1 MISISGVENA
11 DMRAQL
17 GMERLDYHLQK
28 QNVVHGTNYIVPG
41 ISNFVISARKSDFNR
56 VERNSK
62 VDANSTTSKKPHLKK
77 TPNIRNQFQSDGK
90 IRKEA
95 IVSTTSSQS
104 QNSSLKRPRRE
115 LKRSVAVE
123 KNQVR
128 YLVSEVPQVNRN
140 QDFIKLWRE
149 KDRNKTASII
159 SSNLSHP
166 RRSVPCRTCNSDAGD
181 DFSTIAT
188 SNPAPFIN
196 GKSVLWIPQ
205 GRHFWEDSLSEM
217 SAVCTSAALRRH
229 VATLGKSTTQ
239 LFSAPL
245 SREYIRDR
253 VDIDD
258 PLNGFQIRHATGGWL
273 QGFVIFTTFTTWSHY
288 FKWDSL
294 HPSSGVRPQ
303 AGVKLISE
311 LYDADGSMAL
321 ELDRQ
326 PRCGD
331 PLAGGIAFSSI
342 AEISL
347 LGGLGCG
354 EYLLRMALDDIM
366 AKSHYKFVVLQATNS
381 SIAFYERFGFVRVGA
396 VSRYG
401 GEKITKRV
409 IRNPE
414 AVVLSDVIGYRHW
427 TYAHESER
435 SLGKHGGPSYMMAL
449 RLPERSREWT
459 EHELPS
465 FLQVMKKY
473 AVEVKPKISP
483 VVGVS
488 TTPAVKK
495 ASVDQFSAPFTAP
508 PLTTSVHSNVSRKRG
523 TSSMLHG
530 ASLSGSPTTIVPG
543 LGSPS
548 TTSTTRKAT
557 SETPDPKNDISPCK
571 SASQPIHHVQLPN
584 PKRMRTSSQLT
595 PQAELL
601 STQRLGLLAPPPEG
615 QALSYNQKQYQSPWL
630 AVPPAAS
637 APICRPPP
645 RSRSPI
651 HFALSVKNTK
661 INHESVKLADER
673 LLAIENSVVKRR
685 SSNASREEEKK
696 EEYPS
701 DCLTVHTSPTRSPP
715 SKVNRKAKTAK
726 TDNRFFSFRKQRI
739 MTMPKHIPRAQ
750 QFFNKVVKQNG
761 SKENKYW
768 FVLHYDHEQGLMRLI
783 PLGVQG
789 LLTGKREGRSRW
801 KALVKFSDVNVQTV
815 QPSKYEIVPAFM
827 VTKTPMVELETWDI
841 FE

>member
-1 MISISGVENA
+1 MISIAGVENA
-11 DMRAQL
+11 DMRAKI
-17 GMERLDYHLQK
+17 GMKSQDYHLQK

-41 ISNFVISARKSDFNR
+41 VSNFVISARKSDFRR
-56 VERNSK
+56 VERNTK
-62 VDANSTTSKKPHLKK
+62 ADTNTKTSKKPHLEE
-77 TPNIRNQFQSDGK
+77 TPDVHNEFQSDGK
-90 IRKEA
+90 IRNDA
-95 IVSTTSSQS
+95 IVNPSSQT
-104 QNSSLKRPRRE
+104 QISSLKRPRRE
-115 LKRSVAVE
+115 LKRSVALE

-140 QDFIKLWRE
+140 QDFLRLWRD
-149 KDRNKTASII
+149 KDRNNLVSRV
-159 SSNLSHP
+159 SSNLSVP
-166 RRSVPCRTCNSDAGD
+166 RCNVPCRTCTSDAGHD
-181 DFSTIAT
+181 CMTVAT
-188 SNPAPFIN
+188 SNQAPFIN
-196 GKSVLWIPQ
+196 GNSVLWIPLE
-205 GRHFWEDSLSEM
+205 RHFWEDSLSEM
-217 SAVCTSAALRRH
+217 NAVCTSAALRRH
-229 VATLGKSTTQ
+229 VATLGKATTQ
-239 LFSAPL
+239 TFSAPL

-258 PLNGFQIRHATGGWL
+258 PLNGFQIRHTTGGWL
-273 QGFVIFTTFTTWSHY
+273 QGFVMFTTFTTWSHY

-294 HPSSGVRPQ
+294 HPSSGLRPQ
-303 AGVKLISE
+303 AGMKLISE
-311 LYDADGSMAL
+311 YYDDDGSMAL
-321 ELDRQ
+321 ELDAQ

-366 AKSHYKFVVLQATNS
+366 SKGHYKFVVLQATNS
-381 SIAFYERFGFVRVGA
+381 SIAFYERFGFIRVGA

-414 AVVLSDVIGYRHW
+414 AVLLSDVIGYRHW

-449 RLPERSREWT
+449 RLPERSRERT
-459 EHELPS
+459 ENELPS

-473 AVEVKPKISP
+473 AVEMKPKISP

-488 TTPAVKK
+488 TTPAGKK
-495 ASVDQFSAPFTAP
+495 ATVEQFSVPPTAL
-508 PLTTSVHSNVSRKRG
+508 PLTTSAQANVSRKRG
-523 TSSMLHG
+523 TSSRLQG
-530 ASLSGSPTTIVPG
+530 TFLSGSPTTILPI
-543 LGSPS
+543 LGPPS
-548 TTSTTRKAT
+548 TASKTRNATT
-557 SETPDPKNDISPCK
+557 ETAVSKKDVSPCK
-571 SASQPIHHVQLPN
+571 ASQRIHLVQMPN
-584 PKRMRTSSQLT
+584 LKRMRTSAPIT
-595 PQAELL
+595 GQAEQL
-601 STQRLGLLAPPPEG
+601 STQRFGLLAPPPEG

-637 APICRPPP
+637 SPICRPPP
-645 RSRSPI
+645 RSRSPFT
-651 HFALSVKNTK
+651 FAMSVKKRK
-661 INHESVKLADER
+661 INEESVILADKR
-673 LLAIENSVVKRR
+673 LLALEKSVLKRR
-685 SSNASREEEKK
+685 SSDASREEEKK
-696 EEYPS
+696 EEHPS
-701 DCLTVHTSPTRSPP
+701 DRYIVYTTPTRSPP

-726 TDNRFFSFRKQRI
+726 TDNRFFSYRKQRI

-761 SKENKYW
+761 SKEKKYW

-783 PLGVQG
+783 PLGAQG
-789 LLTGKREGRSRW
+789 LLSGKREGRSRW